1 MNDQYHYIM
10 NHAIRIPLSILVA
23 LFLMQVVSG
32 QKSYSA
38 PKLSHP
44 DSWSI
49 ILVPDTQTYVKF
61 ERNHGILET
70 MTSWISENIDSLNIK
85 MVLCTGDLVEQNE
98 LLVPD
103 NVNGNLPSRDQWQA
117 VSHAFGRLDGKVPY
131 ILAAGNHDFGY
142 KSIENR
148 RTNYNQ
154 YFPSH
159 RNILNKKGL
168 RAAGKNLDRLP
179 SLENAAYEFISPQH
193 RKFLFLNLEFAP
205 RDTIV
210 HWAEQVL
217 SEERFKDHTAVIL
230 THSYLNAKD
239 LHIVKENYP
248 ITDANYGKAIWEK
261 LVAPSTNVQLV
272 FSGHIGAADDFDA
285 HTAFKVDRNKAG
297 KTVNQVTF
305 NAQAMGGGWHG
316 NGGDGW
322 LRIMEFLP
330 DGKTVIMTTFS
341 PYFALSPSTKHLA
354 YQRDAHNNF
363 TIKLD

>member
-1 MNDQYHYIM
+1 MNYSLRYHLYII
-10 NHAIRIPLSILVA
+10 AIFLVPQT
-23 LFLMQVVSG
+23 FFG
-32 QKSYSA
+32 QESYSP

-49 ILVPDTQTYVKF
+49 ILVPDTQSYVKF
-61 ERNHGILET
+61 ERNQGILET
-70 MTSWISENIDSLNIK
+70 MTAWISENIDPLNIK

-103 NVNGNLPSRDQWQA
+103 HINGNLPSRDQWRA
-117 VSHAFGRLDGKVPY
+117 VSHAFERLDGKVPY

-142 KSIENR
+142 KSVENR

-159 RNILNKKGL
+159 RNVLNQKGL
-168 RAAGKNLDRLP
+168 RAAGKNLDGFP
-179 SLENAAYEFISPQH
+179 SLENAAYEFISPQQ
-193 RKFLFLNLEFAP
+193 RKFLFLNMEFAP

-210 HWAEQVL
+210 HWAKEIL
-217 SEERFKDHTAVIL
+217 SMEKYKDHTAVVL
-230 THSYLNAKD
+230 THSYLNADNK
-239 LHIVKENYP
+239 HIEKENYP
-248 ITDANYGKAIWEK
+248 VTDVNYGKAIWEK
-261 LVAPSTNVQLV
+261 LVAPSKNVQLV
-272 FSGHIGAADDFDA
+272 FSGHIGAPDDFNA
-285 HTAFKVDRNKAG
+285 HTAHKIDRNSAG
-297 KTVNQVTF
+297 KKINQVTF

-330 DGKTVIMTTFS
+330 DGNTVVITTFS
-341 PYFALSPSTKHLA
+341 PHFAISPSTQHLS
-354 YQRDAHNNF
+354 YQRDAYNNF